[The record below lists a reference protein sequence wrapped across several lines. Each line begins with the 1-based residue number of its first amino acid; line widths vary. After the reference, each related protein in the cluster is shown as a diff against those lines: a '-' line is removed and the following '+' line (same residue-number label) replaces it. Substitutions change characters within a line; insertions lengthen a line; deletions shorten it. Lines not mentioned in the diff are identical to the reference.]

1 MIVITKKT
9 HRLRVTL
16 SNSAKY
22 TDVAESLRRLQSQPV
37 GENIASIELNNGVI
51 GIAGADGVHVPLTG
65 TKVVE
70 VDRESAKIL
79 DGNGG
84 ARLDRETDAG
94 IRWTLIPGVDAVAV
108 LLDLSNTRDVVEYSR
123 HFAIRVARDGT
134 ITGVDRNGEIA
145 RGVYHV
151 KTPSGEW
158 RTLPKHTDIKDLV
171 VKYGGDNYQET

>member
-9 HRLRVTL
+9 HRLRVT
-16 SNSAKY
+16 
-22 TDVAESLRRLQSQPV
+22 
-37 GENIASIELNNGVI
+37 LNNGVI

-70 VDRESAKIL
+70 INRESAKIL

-108 LLDLSNTRDVVEYSR
+108 LLDLSQT
-123 HFAIRVARDGT
+123 RDGT
-134 ITGVDRNGEIA
+134 ITGVDRNGEIP